1 MRQDPPTDSRT
12 NPQADPKRSR
22 PSDPAAV
29 VLGYLNFSSGAF
41 DPAVWRA
48 MNALFATV
56 EPAAGE
62 DGIAAGAIVERPDA
76 AVAVAALLTERLETL
91 AATEPAFRDVA
102 QARGVLNLLF
112 TRLLPAYRDFHGD
125 LLEHQPAGGLER
137 PFFLMAAAKA
147 ILASDPMGDDPE
159 RVVQEAI
166 GRLNDYVGWRPVA
179 VLENGQ
185 LSETYPHERVRP
197 VPLFIRGAGAAH
209 GRYRRLVEDALA
221 ILEQAPEQ
229 LLRQADFDLALLEE
243 LAFDPRAFDFMHPA
257 ASRPNYLFGLWDPA
271 CIDGQGFYRRMVVQ
285 QATLDGIL
293 SWAEAAVESSA
304 DREPARQAQLRR
316 ESAAVLAGVI
326 LMASGLSG
334 HGPGAASAS
343 LSLADLLPRIA
354 GYRDAFYRWLM
365 AQLPEDHRQLLDDET
380 RRLRQPFG
388 GVRRHI
394 NSLLAGRRARQVE
407 SVALAAVLARLG
419 RADGAE
425 RMAGMVP
432 AASARMAAR
441 ITSRV
446 VAAQQSLRQAAAADE
461 STSARESICA
471 RESTAALDQLD
482 VASALLMRAVACG
495 AVVDPWNILGLG
507 GQFPLHEPGGE
518 SLTDSRVDDLVAITE
533 SILDGYAA
541 VWRQAALDGP
551 PAAASRAAA
560 AVETLG
566 GWWDRFATTT
576 VSGVPHLSGR
586 EVHDS
591 AREVIAALARRRE
604 TAPLPPPP
612 GFWRQE
618 VALFSSPETHAQA
631 TDCLLHEGDLDGAMG
646 LLVHWASLLEGPAID
661 RSGGV
666 WMGEA
671 TRWMTRACADRSEAG
686 RSRVR
691 RFIELVEANTSGVAD
706 VIAAAATGREPG
718 DGRRSGGDNEGTDGL
733 EVDFGD
739 DADDDESGEERVASA
754 YESMVWRDSTDD
766 GVDGGMLDM
775 EGGGGSTLAGV
786 AAVEAAAEFM
796 AGVFR
801 LLADA
806 AVAWCTIDA
815 AAGTKAPQAE
825 IDAVSGWRQSVRRL
839 RRTLVRAA
847 ATVAGRDAT
856 PSPGMSPVEFD
867 KLRWH
872 RDAAAEQMIETAVQ
886 ASETLWVLSARLH
899 GAGLQRMDQ
908 PPSQRRNMDQPPSQR
923 RRPGKGSIGR
933 LFAALLAGESEATR
947 DQLAL
952 VRSRL
957 VGRMVL
963 YVPLS
968 RGGDPKRIVL
978 ARSRERLLM
987 RLAACLPRLGL
998 VAETAEMVHLAK
1010 ALESRRPRGAASV
1023 SEFDRV
1029 FEAATKALV
1038 ERIVETATAAEP
1050 DGAKPETVVATQR
1063 ILDGLSLLVPRLL
1076 DTWTAHAR
1084 QLRLSVL
1091 ERLRDEESFAAI
1103 REFVERYGAGL
1114 FTQQLLSP
1122 PSLRGI
1128 LRGGVRNFLEH
1139 LVDRAAGEPDEI
1151 ELSDTPTPQ
1160 RRPTQLLED
1169 LASGALPIKQAASR
1183 LRLVLESVAENH
1195 SEYRDWNS
1203 TTTQS
1208 DRGECLHV
1216 LLDFLRIKAEHERI
1230 AWTLRPVNMAH
1241 RVLARRSAV
1250 EAAEAWRARMREE
1263 TSTTAESLVER
1274 LTRLEAHWGVRLAS
1288 VSDRVRR
1295 PFTTALEQDELEA
1308 LVDPAVQELF
1318 TGSPVGAGGSLEACA
1333 TRFLGVAGGSGVEV
1347 PAWLDRLTTAVDRAI
1362 DRAYDGLSVGVAS
1375 GTAPI
1380 RLPEALPWTPLP
1392 WDALHAALVK

>member
-1 MRQDPPTDSRT
+1 MRQDSPSDSR
-12 NPQADPKRSR
+12 NDPRADPKRNR

-29 VLGYLNFSSGAF
+29 LLGYLNFSSGAF

-48 MNALFATV
+48 MNELFAAV
-56 EPAAGE
+56 EPAAG
-62 DGIAAGAIVERPDA
+62 DDAGAASGMIAERPDA
-76 AVAVAALLTERLETL
+76 AARVAVLLAERLETL
-91 AATEPAFRDVA
+91 AATEAAFRDA
-102 QARGVLNLLF
+102 GQARAVLDILF
-112 TRLLPAYRDFHGD
+112 TRLLPAYRAFHGD
-125 LLEHQPAGGLER
+125 LLEHQPSGGLER
-137 PFFLMAAAKA
+137 PFFLMAAAQA
-147 ILASDPMGDDPE
+147 ILASDPTGDAPE
-159 RVVQEAI
+159 SIVQEAI

-179 VLENGQ
+179 VLENGR
-185 LSETYPHERVRP
+185 LSEPYPHERVRP
-197 VPLFIRGAGAAH
+197 IPLFIRGAGTAH
-209 GRYRRLVEDALA
+209 GRYRRLVEDAMA

-243 LAFDPRAFDFMHPA
+243 LAFDPRAFDFLHPA

-271 CIDGQGFYRRMVVQ
+271 RIDGQGFYRRMVVQ

-293 SWAEAAVESSA
+293 SWSEAGVESPA
-304 DREPARQAQLRR
+304 DRTAERQTQLRR

-343 LSLADLLPRIA
+343 LPLADLLPRIA
-354 GYRDAFYRWLM
+354 GYRDEFYRWLM
-365 AQLPEDHRQLLDDET
+365 PQLPADHRQLLDEEN

-432 AASARMAAR
+432 AASARLAAR
-441 ITSRV
+441 ITSHV
-446 VAAQQSLRQAAAADE
+446 VAAQRALRQAATADQNA
-461 STSARESICA
+461 SA
-471 RESTAALDQLD
+471 AALDQLD
-482 VASALLMRAVACG
+482 AATALLMRAVACG

-507 GQFPLHEPGGE
+507 GQFPLHEAGGE
-518 SLTDSRVDDLVAITE
+518 SLTDPRVDDLVSITG

-541 VWRQAALDGP
+541 VWRQAGLDGP
-551 PAAASRAAA
+551 PAAAARAAA
-560 AVETLG
+560 AVEKLG

-586 EVHDS
+586 EVRDS

-618 VALFSSPETHAQA
+618 VASFSSPETHAQA
-631 TDCLLHEGDLDGAMG
+631 TDCLLLEGDLDGAMG

-661 RSGGV
+661 RSGSV
-666 WMGEA
+666 WLGEA

-691 RFIELVEANTSGVAD
+691 RFVELIEANTSGVAD
-706 VIAAAATGREPG
+706 VIEAAATGREPG
-718 DGRRSGGDNEGTDGL
+718 DGRRPGRGADGPDDLDGDVAFEQ
-733 EVDFGD
+733 E
-739 DADDDESGEERVASA
+739 DDEERGEESVASA

-775 EGGGGSTLAGV
+775 DGGGGSMLAGV
-786 AAVEAAAEFM
+786 AAVEDAAEFL

-806 AVAWCTIDA
+806 VVAWCTIDA
-815 AAGTKAPQAE
+815 AEGSRPSQAE
-825 IDAVSGWRQSVRRL
+825 IDSVSGWRHSVRRL
-839 RRTLVRAA
+839 RRTLIRAA
-847 ATVAGRDAT
+847 ATVVARDAT
-856 PSPGMSPVEFD
+856 PPPGMSPTEYD

-872 RDAAAEQMIETAVQ
+872 RDAAAEQMIEAAVQ
-886 ASETLWVLSARLH
+886 ASETLWLLSARLH
-899 GAGLQRMDQ
+899 GG
-908 PPSQRRNMDQPPSQR
+908 R
-923 RRPGKGSIGR
+923 RRLRRANKASIGR
-933 LFAALLAGESEATR
+933 LFASILAGNPEATR
-947 DQLAL
+947 EDLAL

-963 YVPLS
+963 YVPLA
-968 RGGDPKRIVL
+968 RGGRPGRIVL
-978 ARSRERLLM
+978 ARSRERLLT
-987 RLAACLPRLGL
+987 RLVACLPRLGL
-998 VAETAEMVHLAK
+998 VAETADMVQLAK
-1010 ALESRRPRGAASV
+1010 ALESRRPGGAASV

-1029 FEAATKALV
+1029 FEAGTKSLV
-1038 ERIVETATAAEP
+1038 ERIVETASMEEP
-1050 DGAKPETVVATQR
+1050 GGPPPPAVVTQR
-1063 ILDGLSLLVPRLL
+1063 VLDGLSLLVPRLL
-1076 DTWTAHAR
+1076 DTWTTHAR

-1091 ERLRDEESFAAI
+1091 ERVRDDQAFSLI
-1103 REFVERYGAGL
+1103 QEFVERYGAGL

-1128 LRGGVRNFLEH
+1128 LRGGVRKYLEH
-1139 LVDRAAGEPDEI
+1139 LLDRAAGEPDDVD
-1151 ELSDTPTPQ
+1151 LPDPPAVQ
-1160 RRPTQLLED
+1160 RRPTRLLED
-1169 LASGALPIKQAASR
+1169 LASGALPIKQAAAR

-1195 SEYRDWNS
+1195 AEYRDWNS

-1241 RVLARRSAV
+1241 RVLARRAAV
-1250 EAAEAWRARMREE
+1250 DAAQAWRERMRDE
-1263 TSTTAESLVER
+1263 TSETAAGLVER
-1274 LTRLEAHWGVRLAS
+1274 LARLETHWGVRLAS
-1288 VSDRVRR
+1288 VADRVRR
-1295 PFTTALEQDELEA
+1295 PFTMALEQDELEA

-1318 TGSPVGAGGSLEACA
+1318 TGHPAGAGGHLEESA
-1333 TRFLGVAGGSGVEV
+1333 TKFLGVASGSGVEV
-1347 PAWLDRLTTAVDRAI
+1347 PAWLDRLTTAVDRALE
-1362 DRAYDGLSVGVAS
+1362 RAEAGISVG
-1375 GTAPI
+1375 APAGPAAC
-1380 RLPEALPWTPLP
+1380 RLPEALPWAALP
-1392 WDALHAALVK
+1392 WDVLYAALSK

>member
-1 MRQDPPTDSRT
+1 MRKDSPTDSRPS
-12 NPQADPKRSR
+12 PQADPKRTR

-48 MNALFATV
+48 MNALFETV
-56 EPAAGE
+56 ESAASDQPTTTV
-62 DGIAAGAIVERPDA
+62 DGPIVERPDA
-76 AVAVAALLTERLETL
+76 AASVAVILTERLESL
-91 AATEPAFRDVA
+91 AATEPAFRDA
-102 QARGVLNLLF
+102 TQARAVLDLLF
-112 TRLLPAYRDFHGD
+112 SRLLPAYRRFHGD

-137 PFFLMAAAKA
+137 PFFLMAAAQA
-147 ILASDPMGDDPE
+147 ILAVDGVGDLAGIDPDGIV
-159 RVVQEAI
+159 RQAI

-185 LSETYPHERVRP
+185 LSEPYSHERVRP
-197 VPLFIRGAGAAH
+197 VPLFISGAGAAH
-209 GRYRRLVEDALA
+209 GRYRRLVEDAVA
-221 ILEQAPEQ
+221 ILQQAPEP
-229 LLRQADFDLALLEE
+229 LLRQADFELAMLEE
-243 LAFDPRAFDFMHPA
+243 LAFDPRAFDFLHPA

-271 CIDGQGFYRRMVVQ
+271 RIDGQGFYRRMVVQ

-293 SWAEAAVESSA
+293 SWAEAAVESPA
-304 DREPARQAQLRR
+304 DRDAERQTQLRR

-334 HGPGAASAS
+334 HGPGASSAS

-354 GYRDAFYRWLM
+354 GYRDEFYRWLM
-365 AQLPEDHRQLLDDET
+365 TQLPADHRQVLDEET

-441 ITSRV
+441 ITSRA
-446 VAAQQSLRQAAAADE
+446 VAAQQSLRQAAGTDE
-461 STSARESICA
+461 GIRARETA
-471 RESTAALDQLD
+471 AALDQLD
-482 VASALLMRAVACG
+482 AATALLMRAVGCG

-518 SLTDSRVDDLVAITE
+518 SLTDPRVDDLVGITE

-551 PAAASRAAA
+551 PAAAARAAT
-560 AVETLG
+560 AVEHLG
-566 GWWDRFATTT
+566 GWWDRFATTA

-591 AREVIAALARRRE
+591 GREVIAALARRRE

-612 GFWRQE
+612 GFWRGE

-671 TRWMTRACADRSEAG
+671 MRWMTRACVDRSEAG

-691 RFIELVEANTSGVAD
+691 RFIELIDANTSGVAD

-718 DGRRSGGDNEGTDGL
+718 DSRPLGRDAEGPAGMHD
-733 EVDFGD
+733 DFADEQAD
-739 DADDDESGEERVASA
+739 DAEGSEERVASA

-786 AAVEAAAEFM
+786 AALESAAEFM
-796 AGVFR
+796 MGVFR

-806 AVAWCTIDA
+806 VVAWCTSDA
-815 AAGTKAPQAE
+815 AAGTKALQAE
-825 IDAVSGWRQSVRRL
+825 IDAVSGWRHSVRRL
-839 RRTLVRAA
+839 RRTLIRAA

-856 PSPGMSPVEFD
+856 PPPGMSPAEFD
-867 KLRWH
+867 KMRWH
-872 RDAAAEQMIETAVQ
+872 RDAAAEQMIEAAVQ
-886 ASETLWVLSARLH
+886 ASETLWMLSARLH
-899 GAGLQRMDQ
+899 GA
-908 PPSQRRNMDQPPSQR
+908 
-923 RRPGKGSIGR
+923 RPARTGKASIGR
-933 LFAALLAGESEATR
+933 LFAAVLAGEAEATR

-952 VRSRL
+952 VRSKL

-978 ARSRERLLM
+978 ARSRERLLT

-998 VAETAEMVHLAK
+998 VAETAEIVHLAK
-1010 ALESRRPRGAASV
+1010 ALETRRPRGAASV

-1038 ERIVETATAAEP
+1038 ERIVETATTAEQ
-1050 DGAKPETVVATQR
+1050 GGTKPETVVVTQR

-1091 ERLRDEESFAAI
+1091 ERVRDEQSFAVI

-1128 LRGGVRNFLEH
+1128 LRGGVRNFLEQ
-1139 LVDRAAGEPDEI
+1139 LVDRAAGEPDDI
-1151 ELSDTPTPQ
+1151 ELPDASSAQ
-1160 RRPTQLLED
+1160 RRPTRLLED
-1169 LASGALPIKQAASR
+1169 LASGALSIKQAAAR
-1183 LRLVLESVAENH
+1183 LRLVLESVAESH

-1216 LLDFLRIKAEHERI
+1216 LLDFLRIKAEHDRI

-1250 EAAEAWRARMREE
+1250 EAAEAWRGRMRDE
-1263 TSTTAESLVER
+1263 TGTTADGLIER

-1288 VSDRVRR
+1288 ISDRVRR
-1295 PFTTALEQDELEA
+1295 PFTMPLEQDELEA

-1318 TGSPVGAGGSLEACA
+1318 TGSPAGAGGRLEACA
-1333 TRFLGVAGGSGVEV
+1333 EKFLGVAGGSGVEL
-1347 PAWLDRLTTAVDRAI
+1347 PGWLDRLTTAVDRAI
-1362 DRAYDGLSVGVAS
+1362 ELADAGLTFGAAS
-1375 GTAPI
+1375 GPAVV